1 MQPGSKT
8 PRHLAA
14 WLRLLVVVWL
24 AGLVGTVPAGEI
36 ALQGSD
42 IRDQADHL
50 AAATST
56 ARPRLVLHGTH
67 YHVVA
72 GPHRTAAFTTDAP
85 RLIPVEVAETETTDE
100 DGPARIEPRAD
111 LVDDGRSR
119 RMLPVRSATYP
130 SLARSSG
137 APRAPPTVLR
147 QA

>member
-42 IRDQADHL
+42 IRDQADHW
-50 AAATST
+50 AVAT
-56 ARPRLVLHGTH
+56 VLHGTH

-72 GPHRTAAFTTDAP
+72 GPHRTTAFATDAP
-85 RLIPVEVAETETTDE
+85 RLVPVEVAETETTDE
-100 DGPARIEPRAD
+100 DGPARIEPRPD
-111 LVDDGRSR
+111 LVDAGRSR
-119 RMLPVRSATYP
+119 RMLPVRSATFP